1 METKENTVGHTE
13 IYACGDQVSLKHNTF
28 SNDRGSKNPLPLD
41 MGSVKETTKEKEQAA
56 TALKLLLLK
65 DLYRN
70 KVIDKE
76 LYEGAVKDIKEEA
89 V

>member
-1 METKENTVGHTE
+1 M
-13 IYACGDQVSLKHNTF
+13 
-28 SNDRGSKNPLPLD
+28 
-41 MGSVKETTKEKEQAA
+41 ETTKEKEQAA

-65 DLYRN
+65 DLYRI